1 MKAVLTALY
10 AVLAGDTALQ
20 AKLAIYGGGP
30 AIFNGLAPHD
40 ADMPYLVV
48 SARSVPESS
57 QAADAMS
64 YVVDVYDRSLS
75 AGHALDIAQ
84 RIESL
89 LNLTRPQIPG
99 HTCLGIW
106 REFQHLVPEEEP
118 EIQHV
123 HLEFAVRYGREDLF
137 A

>member
-10 AVLAGDTALQ
+10 GLLNGDAVLQ
-20 AKLAIYGGGP
+20 AKLATYGEAS
-30 AIFNGLAPHD
+30 AIFSGLAPPD

-48 SARSVPESS
+48 SARSVPEAS
-57 QAADAMS
+57 QAVDAMS
-64 YVVDVYDRSLS
+64 YVVDVYDQSLS
-75 AGHALDIAQ
+75 ASLALEIAE
-84 RIESL
+84 RVEKL

-106 REFQHLVPEEEP
+106 REFNHLVPEDQP